1 MSTGIR
7 KKKRGGKKPVD
18 PFTRKDWYDIQAP
31 AFFST
36 RKVGKTLVNRTAGT
50 KIASDYLKGRVV
62 TVCLADLQGNED
74 YAYSNIRLRVEE
86 VQGRNCLTNFHGM
99 TFTTDKVKSMVRKW
113 QTLIECHI
121 DVKTTDGYVL
131 RLFCIGFTKKRQNQI
146 KKTCYAQASQVRQI
160 RKKMLDI
167 MKREAECDLRTI
179 VEKLKTNTIG
189 ETITKDCQGI
199 YPLNNVNVRKV
210 KMLKTPKYDPAKLL
224 ELHGEASSSGKK
236 VKQ

>member
-7 KKKRGGKKPVD
+7 KKRKGGKKPVD
-18 PFTRKDWYDIQAP
+18 PFTRKDWYDLRAP
-31 AFFST
+31 AFFTT
-36 RKVGKTLVNRTAGT
+36 RNVGKTLVNRTQGT

-62 TVCLADLQGNED
+62 TINLADLQANED

-113 QTLIECHI
+113 QTLIECHV

-131 RLFCIGFTKKRQNQI
+131 RLFCIGFTKKRQNQV

-160 RKKMLDI
+160 RQKMLEI
-167 MKREAECDLRTI
+167 MKREAATDLRTL
-179 VEKLKTNTIG
+179 VEKIRNKVIG
-189 ETITKDCQGI
+189 ESITKDCQGI
-199 YPLNNVNVRKV
+199 YPLNNVFVRKV
-210 KMLKTPKYDPAKLL
+210 KTLKTPKYDPAKLL
-224 ELHGEASSSGKK
+224 EFHGEGRK
-236 VKQ
+236 VKN